1 MRLCVRQ
8 TRSPTPLTSL
18 PVLSVL
24 AGREGHG
31 WQKTFRG
38 KSEVFLLKPK
48 QCSHQKNVAMTM
60 PTSKKSRKVMR
71 RASRRAVK
79 ALYFHTTD
87 QAIADTKSRP

>member
-8 TRSPTPLTSL
+8 TRSPTPLRSL
-18 PVLSVL
+18 QVSSVL
-24 AGREGHG
+24 AGREGHD

-48 QCSHQKNVAMTM
+48 QHSHQRNVAMTM
-60 PTSKKSRKVMR
+60 PTDKKSRKVIR
-71 RASRRAVK
+71 RASRRAAK

-87 QAIADTKSRP
+87 QAIADTKNRL